1 MRRAAET
8 LIIETK
14 AHAGLGRVGW
24 MREGITYQGRKTD
37 GTAPHEN

>member
-14 AHAGLGRVGW
+14 AHAGLGRVDW